1 MQTKITTRKTANG
14 GTVRTLAMGNQ
25 RVDIYAREH
34 NVKGSGYT
42 RFAVADFSAGVRRLR
57 SFNDLDSAI
66 AEAESIARKLTAG
79 DAAGAQMDSR
89 EAASYGRSVQLL
101 KAKGVDVPLE
111 IVAAHFAEAFK
122 ILGGDRIVEAAKD
135 SVRRNPQT
143 REPRTVA
150 EVADEMI
157 AMKEKRGSGSRYL
170 EDLRGRLGGFAKAF
184 AVDVAT
190 ITGPDVQSWLDG
202 MKGAPRTVKNFRSNV
217 SQLFKFA
224 ESRGYIARGE
234 NPVAQ
239 TEQIKTKNAD
249 AVTIFSPD
257 ELNRLIAAAPDA
269 FKPVIALQAFA
280 GLRSAEVARLDWRDV
295 KLTKGHIEVAA
306 DKAKTASRR
315 LVPIVANLAEWLA
328 PHAATKGKIW
338 KHSRAYYHEAQRD
351 TAGATAVETNAKR
364 KIQAQDAVEWKHN
377 ALRHSFISYRL
388 AEIQNVAQVAL
399 EAGNSPGMIFQHYRE
414 LVTAS
419 DAKAWFAIKP
429 ELPANVTPIAKG
441 VKAA

>member
-1 MQTKITTRKTANG
+1 MKAKITTRKTANG

-25 RVDIYAREH
+25 TVDIYAREH
-34 NVKGSGYT
+34 NVKGNDYT
-42 RFAVADFSAGVRRLR
+42 RFAVADFSAGVRQMR
-57 SFNDLDSAI
+57 SFNDLNSAI
-66 AEAESIARKLTAG
+66 AEAEIIARKLNAG
-79 DAAGAQMDSR
+79 DVAGAQMDSR
-89 EAASYGRSVQLL
+89 EAASYGRSVQFL

-111 IVAAHFAEAFK
+111 IVAAHFAEAFE

-143 REPRTVA
+143 REPRTA
-150 EVADEMI
+150 EQVTAEMI
-157 AMKEKRGSGSRYL
+157 EHKTKRGKGARYL
-170 EDLRGRLGGFAKAF
+170 EDLRGRLGAFAKAF

-190 ITGPDVQSWLDG
+190 ITGPDVQRWLDG
-202 MKGAPRTVKNFRSNV
+202 MNAAPRTVKNFRSNV

-239 TEQIKTKNAD
+239 TEKIEAKNGD

-257 ELNRLIAAAPDA
+257 ELTRLIAAAPDA
-269 FKPVIALQAFA
+269 FKPVLALQAFA

-295 KLTKGHIEVAA
+295 ELAKGHIEVAA

-315 LVPIVANLAEWLA
+315 LVPITANLAEWLA
-328 PHAATKGKIW
+328 PYAASTGKIW

-351 TAGATAVETNAKR
+351 TAAATAVETNTKR
-364 KIQAQDAVEWKHN
+364 KTQAQEPVEWKHN

-399 EAGNSPGMIFQHYRE
+399 EAGNSAGMIFQHYRE
-414 LVTAS
+414 LVTAA
-419 DAKAWFAIKP
+419 DAKAWFAIAP
-429 ELPANVTPIAKG
+429 QQPANVTPIAKG